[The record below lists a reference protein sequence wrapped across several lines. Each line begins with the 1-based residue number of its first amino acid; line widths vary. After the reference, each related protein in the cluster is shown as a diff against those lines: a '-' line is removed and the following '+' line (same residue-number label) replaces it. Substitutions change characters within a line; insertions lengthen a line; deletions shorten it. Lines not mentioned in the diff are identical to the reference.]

1 MEEET
6 NCPHGYEFC
15 DEDDYES
22 MCDGCRE
29 ERAQSLVDAMRDTYD

>member
-22 MCDGCRE
+22 MCDECRE
-29 ERAQSLVDAMRDTYD
+29 ERAQAYMDALRDTYD